1 MRMPERG
8 FRIFGEWPLS
18 TAMLD
23 VAPTELGVFRGWC
36 SYKDVAPT
44 ELGIFRGSCSYKDVA
59 PTELGVFRG
68 WCSYKGVAP
77 TELGGLA
84 DRVAIKISF
93 PRGLSESASL
103 TKMQN

>member
-18 TAMLD
+18 TAML
-23 VAPTELGVFRGWC
+23 
-36 SYKDVAPT
+36 
-44 ELGIFRGSCSYKDVA
+44 DVA

>member
-1 MRMPERG
+1 MRIPERG

-36 SYKDVAPT
+36 CYKD
-44 ELGIFRGSCSYKDVA
+44 
-59 PTELGVFRG
+59 
-68 WCSYKGVAP
+68 VAP

-93 PRGLSESASL
+93 LRACRRAPR
-103 TKMQN
+103 

>member
-1 MRMPERG
+1 MRMPEGG

-36 SYKDVAPT
+36 CYKDVAPT
-44 ELGIFRGSCSYKDVA
+44 ELGRFRGSCSKKD
-59 PTELGVFRG
+59 
-68 WCSYKGVAP
+68 VAP

>member
-23 VAPTELGVFRGWC
+23 VTPTELGVFRGWC
-36 SYKDVAPT
+36 CYKD
-44 ELGIFRGSCSYKDVA
+44 
-59 PTELGVFRG
+59 
-68 WCSYKGVAP
+68 VAP

-84 DRVAIKISF
+84 DRVAIKIAF
-93 PRGLSESASL
+93 LRGLSESASL
-103 TKMQN
+103 TKMRN

>member
-1 MRMPERG
+1 MRIPERG

-36 SYKDVAPT
+36 CYKD
-44 ELGIFRGSCSYKDVA
+44 
-59 PTELGVFRG
+59 
-68 WCSYKGVAP
+68 VAP

-93 PRGLSESASL
+93 LRGLSESASL
-103 TKMQN
+103 TKMRN

>member
-1 MRMPERG
+1 MRIPERG

-36 SYKDVAPT
+36 CYKD
-44 ELGIFRGSCSYKDVA
+44 
-59 PTELGVFRG
+59 
-68 WCSYKGVAP
+68 VAP

>member
-36 SYKDVAPT
+36 CYKD
-44 ELGIFRGSCSYKDVA
+44 
-59 PTELGVFRG
+59 
-68 WCSYKGVAP
+68 VAP

>member
-44 ELGIFRGSCSYKDVA
+44 ELG
-59 PTELGVFRG
+59 
-68 WCSYKGVAP
+68 
-77 TELGGLA
+77 GLA